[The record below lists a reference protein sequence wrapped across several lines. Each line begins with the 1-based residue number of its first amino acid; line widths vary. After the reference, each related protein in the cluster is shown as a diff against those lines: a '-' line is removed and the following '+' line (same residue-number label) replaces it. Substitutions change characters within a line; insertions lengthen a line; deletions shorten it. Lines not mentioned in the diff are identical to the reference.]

1 MAVINR
7 NILFTWLKTHG
18 IALLILALATAA
30 MFLNSPHMGN
40 FSWSETSRNAL
51 NGVFVRDFIRDFP
64 ISDPVGY
71 ATQYY
76 LKYPAL
82 TILFYPPLFYF
93 LSAPFYSLFGVSHTT
108 ALIPVMLSYFALGA
122 GTYFLC
128 RRWFSWGVAVGGAL
142 LLMGAPEIAL
152 WSRQVMLDIPC
163 FAFLVC
169 AVCFLFR
176 YLDSH
181 KPSDIYIATLLFLCA
196 LYIKQTV
203 IFMGMVW
210 VTVFFLCHGRK
221 LLSVRHIWFVS
232 AGFVIGLIPLII
244 ITVKFGAQN
253 IESVLDSSNPN
264 VASSALYEWV
274 WYMMQFPAQLGWP
287 VIILAIAGLLL
298 SLLSKTNRLP
308 KRDMIVLGIWFL
320 TGYLFFSAI
329 DLKGARLDIFIFLPL
344 VIIALLPIERL
355 ISGSLK
361 PIVSI
366 TLGISMVII
375 TLMTQL
381 VPKVSGYKQAVDVI
395 ADIAHKNS
403 VVLFSGYRDGS
414 FIFNMRAREDR
425 HDLSIL
431 RADKILLE
439 VKLQRKSGVI
449 EKGYSE
455 DEIANMLNNYGVHY
469 IVAQSDFWTD
479 IEQMARLQR
488 VLRSDR
494 FEEIMRI
501 PTRSNYNNKDR
512 ELRIYRNL
520 GQVAENPP
528 EMNMCLKI
536 IGHCI
541 SGAVGDK

>member
-1 MAVINR
+1 MAVINW
-7 NILFTWLKTHG
+7 NIVLTWLKTHG
-18 IALLILALATAA
+18 IALLILALVVIA
-30 MFLNSPHMGN
+30 MFLTSPHTGN

-64 ISDPVGY
+64 INDPVGY

-128 RRWFSWGVAVGGAL
+128 RRWFGWATAVTGAL
-142 LLMGAPEIAL
+142 ILMGAPEIAL

-163 FAFLVC
+163 FAFLVWGIY
-169 AVCFLFR
+169 FLFR

-181 KPSDIYIATLLFLCA
+181 NPADIYIATLLFLCS

-203 IFMGMVW
+203 IFIGVVW
-210 VTVFFLCHGRK
+210 ITVFFLCHGRK
-221 LLSVRHIWFVS
+221 LLRIRHIWIVS

-244 ITVKFGAQN
+244 ITIKFGAQN

-264 VASSALYEWV
+264 VASSSLYEWI
-274 WYMMQFPAQLGWP
+274 WYMAQFPVQLGWP
-287 VIILAIAGLLL
+287 VMVLVIIGLLCCVL
-298 SLLSKTNRLP
+298 NKSYRLP
-308 KRDMIVLGIWFL
+308 RRDTIVLSIWFL

-329 DLKGARLDIFIFLPL
+329 DLKGVRLDIFILLPL
-344 VIIALLPIERL
+344 VIIALLPIDRL
-355 ISGSLK
+355 IPQPARS
-361 PIVSI
+361 IVSI
-366 TLGISMVII
+366 ALGISLVII
-375 TLMTQL
+375 TLMTQS
-381 VPKVSGYKQAVDVI
+381 VPSVPGYKQAVDVV
-395 ADIAHKNS
+395 ADIAPQNS

-425 HDLSIL
+425 QDLSVL

-439 VKLQRKSGVI
+439 VKLQRKSGII
-449 EKGYSE
+449 EKGYTE
-455 DEIANMLNNYGVHY
+455 GEIAEMLNSYGVHY
-469 IVAQSDFWTD
+469 VVAQSDFWTD

-488 VLRSDR
+488 VLRSSR
-494 FEEIMRI
+494 FEEVITI
-501 PTRSNYNNKDR
+501 PTSGNYNNKDR

-520 GQVAENPP
+520 GQVTENPV

-536 IGHCI
+536 IGQCI
-541 SGAVGDK
+541 SGTVDNK